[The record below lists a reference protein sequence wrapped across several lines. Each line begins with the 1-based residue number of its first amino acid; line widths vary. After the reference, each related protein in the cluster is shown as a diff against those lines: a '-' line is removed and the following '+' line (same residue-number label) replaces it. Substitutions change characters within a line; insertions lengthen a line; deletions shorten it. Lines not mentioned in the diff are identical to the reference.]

1 MEDFLELEEFLELED
16 GQQLGDLDSS
26 EEVTMEDFLEL
37 EEWLGD
43 LDQTPK
49 QKIMHMSKTSHID
62 VPKHLRP
69 PICGEEAV
77 GICKRVKRIHDPVKI
92 MVPCAVFEVES
103 PIPPDKGVYLSSY
116 I

>member
-16 GQQLGDLDSS
+16 GQQLGDLDSRPI
-26 EEVTMEDFLEL
+26 EE
-37 EEWLGD
+37 
-43 LDQTPK
+43 
-49 QKIMHMSKTSHID
+49 IMHMSKTSHID
-62 VPKHLRP
+62 VPEHLRP
-69 PICGEEAV
+69 PICAKEAV
-77 GICKRVKRIHDPVKI
+77 GICKRVKMIHDPVKI